1 MARCDF
7 CGTAILF
14 GGRKQGDLQFCS
26 VRCQQ
31 NSATVALARQLPTGD
46 VQRELQAVHAGL
58 CPKCGGNG
66 PVDVHVR
73 HKVWSAIA
81 LTSWSST
88 PKICCRPC
96 GVRSQLGAA
105 LFSAVLG
112 WWGFPWGVLITPLQI
127 GRNVYGMIKGP
138 DPSRPSP
145 MLERS
150 IRLAM
155 VARNA
160 YATRNATVPAKPVNR
175 AA

>member
-1 MARCDF
+1 MARCDY
-7 CGTAILF
+7 CGTTILF

-26 VRCQQ
+26 ARCQQ
-31 NSATVALARQLPTGD
+31 NGATVELARQLPSAD
-46 VQRELQAVHAGL
+46 VQRELQAVHNGL

-66 PVDVHVR
+66 PVDVHVHHR
-73 HKVWSAIA
+73 VWSAIA
-81 LTSWSST
+81 LTSWRSKPS
-88 PKICCRPC
+88 ICCRPC
-96 GVRSQLGAA
+96 GMRSQLGAT

-127 GRNVYGMIKGP
+127 GRNIVAMVKPP

-145 MLERS
+145 ALERA

-160 YATRNATVPAKPVNR
+160 HAARAAAASAPLNR